1 MVLELET
8 GQRCFELTRD
18 VRLALLMST
27 SSGSSRLRDLLR
39 LIGNILFVQ
48 MSLRGNAPIVDTALT
63 ILTTS

>member
-18 VRLALLMST
+18 VRLALLMSI

-39 LIGNILFVQ
+39 LVGTILCAQ
-48 MSLRGNAPIVDTALT
+48 MSLQGSAEVMDTALT
-63 ILTTS
+63 TSTTL